1 MNVLP
6 SSATLG
12 SFIGVLVLVLLL
24 TLALAFKLRAIFA
37 MLHRSQQRLYD
48 LMLTVM
54 RQKSTDT
61 SKKWESF
68 IPLTLPSLFPL
79 EQVLQQ
85 ERYNNRSGL
94 HLMLHLL
101 WHFLLALPK
110 RELAYGLTLLRRP
123 NAPFYV
129 EVKFSVR
136 KLIGDLLRF
145 AFLPLWLM
153 IAILGFCAKIIV
165 QCLFSTSGQ

>member
-24 TLALAFKLRAIFA
+24 TLALAFNLRASFA

-61 SKKWESF
+61 SKKWGAF
-68 IPLTLPSLFPL
+68 TPLTLPSLFPL

-85 ERYNNRSGL
+85 ERYKRSGL
-94 HLMLHLL
+94 HLILHLL
-101 WHFLLALPK
+101 WDFLLGLPK
-110 RELAYGLTLLRRP
+110 RELAYGLALLRRP

-153 IAILGFCAKIIV
+153 IAILGFCAKIG
-165 QCLFSTSGQ
+165 C